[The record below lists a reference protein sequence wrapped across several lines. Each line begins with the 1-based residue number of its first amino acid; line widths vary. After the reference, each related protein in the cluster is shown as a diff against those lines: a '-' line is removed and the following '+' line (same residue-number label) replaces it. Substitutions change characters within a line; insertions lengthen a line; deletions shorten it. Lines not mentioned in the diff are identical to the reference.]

1 MHNNRV
7 AQLTLLLALF
17 AATIVLGSVAE
28 RLKLPYPILL
38 LAFGLLVAFVP
49 GLPRLDIS
57 PDLIL
62 PLVLPP
68 LLFAAARRTS
78 WREFLDNRRAIGLL
92 AVALVIVTTTVV
104 GFLLQALVPGLPL
117 IAAIALGA
125 LVAPP
130 DPVAATAVARQLRL
144 PRRLT
149 TILEGEGLSNDATA
163 LVLYE
168 VAVAGT
174 LTGALSPWAAAGTF
188 ALAVVLG
195 IVIGLVIAL
204 LTRWLLNKLPAH
216 PAGTALVLVMPFA
229 AYVAADAAHG
239 SGVLS
244 VVTLALALSRYAD
257 AESAQTRLMAGTTW
271 EIIELLVTGAAF
283 AFVGLEIRAVA
294 QDVSGDLSVLITQA
308 AIVTAVV
315 ILVRFVWIFPVAWLD
330 EKIHARGGEPP
341 DEPVGWREMTVASW
355 AGMRGVVTLAAA
367 LALPSTDDG
376 FPERDRL
383 IFIAFVVI
391 IVTLL
396 LQGLTLPVLVRRL
409 GVQAPVEQQ
418 QVAEREMTQRALRA
432 GFQRLDDIRSQGD
445 VDDGLIDQAHDNAK
459 ALWHRLG
466 LDPAEKSED
475 TGGAANESPSS
486 RAHRAWRVDEL
497 EAELLKAARQEVVNA
512 RDEPGGD
519 PKVADDVLR
528 RLDARS
534 AQPGVL
540 PHPDNEGAHD
550 EPH

>member
-1 MHNNRV
+1 M

-17 AATIVLGSVAE
+17 AATIFLVPVAE
-28 RLKLPYPILL
+28 RLMLPYPILL
-38 LAFGLLVAFVP
+38 LVLGLLVALVP
-49 GLPRLDIS
+49 GLPRLAIS
-57 PDLIL
+57 ADLIL

-78 WREFLDNRRAIGLL
+78 WREFHDNRRAIGML
-92 AVALVIVTTTVV
+92 AVALVAVTTAAV
-104 GFLLQALVPGLPL
+104 GVALQALVPGLPL
-117 IAAIALGA
+117 IAAIVLGA

-149 TILEGEGLSNDATA
+149 TILEGEGLSNDATS
-163 LVLYE
+163 LVIYE

-174 LTGALSPWAAAGTF
+174 LTGALSPWTAGGTF

-195 IVIGLVIAL
+195 ILIGLIIAL
-204 LTRWLLNKLPAH
+204 FTRWALDRLPTH
-216 PAGTALVLVMPFA
+216 PAGTALVLVMPFV
-229 AYVAADAAHG
+229 AYVAADLAHG
-239 SGVLS
+239 SGVLA
-244 VVTLALALSRYAD
+244 VVTLALALSRYTD
-257 AESAQTRLMAGTTW
+257 PESAQTRLMSGNTW
-271 EIIELLVTGAAF
+271 EIIELLVTGVAF
-283 AFVGLEIRAVA
+283 AFVGLELRAVA
-294 QDVSGDLSVLITQA
+294 QDVPGDLGVLVTQA
-308 AIVTAVV
+308 LIVTAVV
-315 ILVRFVWIFPVAWLD
+315 IVVRFLWIFPVAWLD
-330 EKIHARGGEPP
+330 EKMRVRQEQPGEPH
-341 DEPVGWREMTVASW
+341 GWREMTIASW

-367 LALPSTDDG
+367 LALPTGDEG

-396 LQGLTLPVLVRRL
+396 LQGLTLPLLVRRL
-409 GVQAPVEQQ
+409 GVQAPVKEQQ
-418 QVAEREMTQRALRA
+418 LAERELTQRALRA
-432 GFQRLDDIRSQGD
+432 GFERLNQIRSQGD
-445 VDDGLIDQAHDNAK
+445 VDDDLVNQAHDNAK

-466 LDPAEKSED
+466 L
-475 TGGAANESPSS
+475 ESPDGEPGESPQK

-497 EAELLKAARQEVVNA
+497 ESELLKAARQEVVST

-528 RLDARS
+528 RLDALS

-540 PHPDNEGAHD
+540 PDPDGNEVADKEPD
-550 EPH
+550 EPPIAEESR